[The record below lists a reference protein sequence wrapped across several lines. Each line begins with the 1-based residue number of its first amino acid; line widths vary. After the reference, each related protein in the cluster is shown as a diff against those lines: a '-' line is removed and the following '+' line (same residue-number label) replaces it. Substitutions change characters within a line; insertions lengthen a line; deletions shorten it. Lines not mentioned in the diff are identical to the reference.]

1 MSPCFV
7 FGNKE
12 ARPGVERSMTPK
24 TSAALFALA
33 VLLAS
38 AIVQAQSHR
47 FEVAS
52 IKPVGPAPPGASI
65 SLGAND
71 GGRFVARG
79 ASLQIL
85 VQLAYSVQRYQIV
98 GAPRWFSNEAFDIE
112 AKPETPFSPTAEESK
127 TMLRALLAERFGLSV
142 RRETRTGTVYNL
154 VVAKGGPKS
163 QATQTPPEQR
173 SVRGG
178 MGSFTATGVTL
189 EFFLQRVSAQLEG
202 PIFDRTGLTGEY
214 DINLHWTPERQT
226 MSAVT
231 TQANGEPAMEVDD
244 PALTTA
250 LDEQLGLKLE
260 RTKGPVE
267 TLVIQGVERPARN

>member
-1 MSPCFV
+1 
-7 FGNKE
+7 
-12 ARPGVERSMTPK
+12 
-24 TSAALFALA
+24 
-33 VLLAS
+33 
-38 AIVQAQSHR
+38 
-47 FEVAS
+47 
-52 IKPVGPAPPGASI
+52 
-65 SLGAND
+65 
-71 GGRFVARG
+71 
-79 ASLQIL
+79 